1 MFERQTY
8 GVLIE
13 MLGNVSRR
21 MESVI
26 SNNRWGGGGGHAD
39 CVDNAE
45 REEVIGEGT
54 DLLV

>member
-1 MFERQTY
+1 MFEWQTY

-26 SNNRWGGGGGHAD
+26 SNNRWGVGAAMLI
-39 CVDNAE
+39 VWIMQ
-45 REEVIGEGT
+45 REKK
-54 DLLV
+54 